1 MYKKKIFIFLLFYF
15 FSVTNVLADRNSFCS
30 GFSDGFKKGNSY
42 QFKTALVPLCPL
54 QGLRKLGDPSDSYG
68 HGFNVGLRKVCGS
81 NSICFQTLKK

>member
-1 MYKKKIFIFLLFYF
+1 M
-15 FSVTNVLADRNSFCS
+15 
-30 GFSDGFKKGNSY
+30 
-42 QFKTALVPLCPL
+42 PLCPL